1 MKDVLKFSSK
11 HRVSILINLREI
23 KEKIIKKENFYFLII
38 VLFIFSLDRYT
49 KIEII
54 NNFSEN
60 SFYIN
65 DFINFDL
72 VWNTGIGFGLFQSS
86 SILLYNSISLLIAF
100 VILFLIYLLIISDK
114 LDKISLSL
122 IIGGA
127 IGNFYDR
134 MIFKAVPDFIDLHYK
149 NFHWFT
155 FNVADILISLGIIIF
170 LIKGLLESKIK

>member
-1 MKDVLKFSSK
+1 MIS
-11 HRVSILINLREI
+11 LREI
-23 KEKIIKKENFYFLII
+23 NNKIITKENFYFLII
-38 VLFIFSLDRYT
+38 VLLIFGLDRYT

-54 NNFSEN
+54 NNFNET

-86 SILLYNSISLLIAF
+86 SSLLYNSISLLIAF

-155 FNVADILISLGIIIF
+155 FNVADILITLGIIIF
-170 LIKGLLESKIK
+170 LIKGFLVSKIK